1 MVLERSES
9 ELLAACR
16 RGERDGFRELF
27 ELYKDKVY
35 SVALRFAGQPAE
47 AMDIAQDT
55 FLKLFS
61 SLADFQGR
69 SRLETWIYRLV
80 VNRCLDHR
88 RRSRRWIPLGEALPQ
103 HATRSTGDSLADVLR
118 EESNG
123 RVQDAV
129 DRLAPD
135 LRIVVVL
142 RYTEGM
148 SYDQIA
154 EVLGCAAGTVAS
166 RLHRAHKLLERSL
179 SNLDGKGGEHV

>member
-16 RGERDGFRELF
+16 RGDRDGFRELF

-35 SVALRFAGQPAE
+35 SIALRFSGQPAE

-61 SLADFQGR
+61 SLADFRGDA
-69 SRLETWIYRLV
+69 RLETWIYRLV
-80 VNRCLDHR
+80 VNRCLDQR
-88 RRSRRWIPLGEALPQ
+88 RRSRRWLPLSDAF
-103 HATRSTGDSLADVLR
+103 RSTLRAAGDSLAHVLQR
-118 EESNG
+118 EREG
-123 RVQDAV
+123 CVQDAIE
-129 DRLAPD
+129 RLAPD
-135 LRIVVVL
+135 LRIAVVL

-148 SYDQIA
+148 SYDEIA
-154 EVLGCAAGTVAS
+154 EVLGCKSGTVAS

-179 SNLDGKGGEHV
+179 AGLAGKGSEHV

>member
-1 MVLERSES
+1 MVLERTES
-9 ELLAACR
+9 ELVAACR
-16 RGERDGFRELF
+16 RGERDAYRELF
-27 ELYKDKVY
+27 EVYKDKVY

-47 AMDIAQDT
+47 AMDITQDT

-61 SLADFQGR
+61 SLTDFRGDA
-69 SRLETWIYRLV
+69 RLETWIYRLV

-88 RRSRRWIPLGEALPQ
+88 RRSRRWLPLGEAFGLRAASDTL
-103 HATRSTGDSLADVLR
+103 ATVLR
-118 EESNG
+118 EERNG
-123 RVQDAV
+123 RVQAAIEG
-129 DRLAPD
+129 LAAD

-166 RLHRAHKLLERSL
+166 RLHRAHKLLE
-179 SNLDGKGGEHV
+179 KGLRTSEGAEYV